1 MQYSYGVTAAI
12 SFVEWNC
19 YDYIH
24 SNTSIQ
30 PSRFSAGYI
39 YAPHLR
45 VFRQASVSQRRNRKL
60 SRIQGRTFL
69 TIWALVTGANCFLP
83 FSSFYSSTVD
93 SQISS
98 SEYLFA
104 TEFIAY
110 DLIISLEWEEKLF
123 VLRRQSINHNWG
135 IQRRTFVAGNS
146 VLRYIRW
153 QCSLPRRRISFL
165 MFHEGKKY
173 WNKKRGDSK
182 FHVIFSNFLCPSLF
196 LPCYRA
202 YTQRTKA
209 WEIVRKFPVEGGWFP
224 DDTART
230 AASSQVLRFLL
241 EKHEIYDLCLFRFER
256 LAFHREGN
264 FREIAVIAAFEPL
277 EGDPVS

>member
-39 YAPHLR
+39 YTPHLR

-60 SRIQGRTFL
+60 PRIQGRTFL

-104 TEFIAY
+104 TELIAY

-123 VLRRQSINHNWG
+123 VLRRQSINHNWE
-135 IQRRTFVAGNS
+135 IQRRTFIAGNS
-146 VLRYIRW
+146 ALRGTFVDSAR
-153 QCSLPRRRISFL
+153 C
-165 MFHEGKKY
+165 HEGVSHFWCFTRGRSVGIKKERIR
-173 WNKKRGDSK
+173 NSTS
-182 FHVIFSNFLCPSLF
+182 FFSISYVPRCSYLVTAP
-196 LPCYRA
+196 
-202 YTQRTKA
+202 T
-209 WEIVRKFPVEGGWFP
+209 RKEPG
-224 DDTART
+224 R
-230 AASSQVLRFLL
+230 
-241 EKHEIYDLCLFRFER
+241 ER
-256 LAFHREGN
+256 
-264 FREIAVIAAFEPL
+264 
-277 EGDPVS
+277 